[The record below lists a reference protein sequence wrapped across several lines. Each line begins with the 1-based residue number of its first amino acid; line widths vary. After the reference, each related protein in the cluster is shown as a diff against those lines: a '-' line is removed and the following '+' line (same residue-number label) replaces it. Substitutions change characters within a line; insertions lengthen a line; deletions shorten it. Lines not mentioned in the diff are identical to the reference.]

1 MSEPASPGAGIL
13 CAGTNLADVGKVIDA
28 YPDLDYFATIEHAS
42 LSTGGPGLNMAVEA
56 SETFAEASEAGYRP
70 APPFA
75 I

>member
-1 MSEPASPGAGIL
+1 MSDLENPRTGVL
-13 CAGTNLADVGKVIDA
+13 CAGTILVDIGKVIDA
-28 YPDLDYFATIEHAS
+28 YPALDHFAMIEHVS

-56 SETFAEASEAGYRP
+56 SETFAEAGEAGYRP